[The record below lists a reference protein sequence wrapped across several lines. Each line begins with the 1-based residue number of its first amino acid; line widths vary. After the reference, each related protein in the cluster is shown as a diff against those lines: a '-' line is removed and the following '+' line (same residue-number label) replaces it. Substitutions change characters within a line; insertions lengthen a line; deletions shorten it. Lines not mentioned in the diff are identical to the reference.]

1 MSAAHA
7 QRKPRNL
14 QQLMARD
21 AQVDS
26 AFMAEICKV
35 GSERW
40 LEVREQEGADH
51 AADIRREREEA
62 GE

>member
-7 QRKPRNL
+7 QRKPPRNL
-14 QQLMARD
+14 TELMARD

-35 GSERW
+35 GSDLFGVVADEAAAAQHSGMQP
-40 LEVREQEGADH
+40 EQ
-51 AADIRREREEA
+51 
-62 GE
+62 GELS